1 MRPSSSPIG
10 ILARESLIVL
20 LALTGAAVAVA
31 AVPDNPEINYA
42 GYRQLVQNTQ
52 SLRAERRLD
61 EADFLAA
68 MREPGTVLLDA
79 RSADAFALRHLA
91 GAVNLPFTDFT
102 AERLARILPDTS
114 TRVLIY
120 CNNNFSGSPTAFP
133 TKLPPASLNLSTWSS
148 LRAYGYDNVYELG
161 PYLDVANTLLPFE
174 GSEVAA
180 AAQAAR

>member
-1 MRPSSSPIG
+1 MRPSTSPVAT
-10 ILARESLIVL
+10 LAREGLIVL

-31 AVPDNPEINYA
+31 AAPENPEINYA

-52 SLRAERRLD
+52 SLRELRRLD

-68 MREPGTVLLDA
+68 MHEPGTVLLDA
-79 RSADAFALRHLA
+79 RSADAYALRHLA

-102 AERLARILPDTS
+102 ADRLARVLPAKS
-114 TRVLIY
+114 TKVLIY

-133 TKLPPASLNLSTWSS
+133 TKVARASLNLSTWSS

-161 PYLDVANTLLPFE
+161 PYLDVAATALPFE

-180 AAQAAR
+180 AAAAAR